1 MSNLN
6 DVVGLC
12 IPYGKSGSLYETEF
26 EPATGTIWTYFNPE
40 GIACY
45 SLGLLNA
52 MRTHDDLLA
61 ANGGR
66 VEIDGELREVN
77 HYVTC
82 SRTPGMFN
90 LGGDLA
96 LFALL
101 IKARQRDALAHYA
114 KLCIDVQHP
123 RSQSFF
129 SPKLTSISLVQG
141 DALGGGFECALASDV
156 IVAEESAQLG
166 FPEILF
172 NLFPGMGAYSLL
184 ARRIGMRAAEDLI
197 LSGKVLPAYKLHEMG
212 IVDVLAPNGQ
222 GQAVVRDWIAANAKR
237 RNGMQAV
244 FRARQFVS
252 PVTREELDG
261 IVDLWVDAA
270 MRLGEREL
278 KMMGRLSRAQA
289 RRMEHGHA
297 GPRSADPIQ
306 SELVSVAEPI
316 AAAV

>member
-12 IPYGKSGSLYETEF
+12 VPYGKPDSEYQTEF
-26 EPATGTIWTYFNPE
+26 EPASGTVWTYFNPK
-40 GIACY
+40 GVACY
-45 SLGLLNA
+45 SLGLLKA
-52 MRTHDDLLA
+52 MCAHDEQLA

-66 VEIDGELREVN
+66 IELEGELREVN
-77 HYVTC
+77 YYVTC

-101 IKARQRDALAHYA
+101 IKARQREALAHYA

-129 SPKLTSISLVQG
+129 SPTLTSIALVQG
-141 DALGGGFECALASDV
+141 DALGGGFECALASDL

-184 ARRIGMRAAEDLI
+184 ARRIGMRAAEKLI
-197 LSGKVLPAYKLHEMG
+197 LSGEILPAYKLHEMG

-222 GQAVVRDWIAANAKR
+222 GQATVRNWIATNAKR

-244 FRARQFVS
+244 FRARQLVS
-252 PVTREELDG
+252 PITREELDG
-261 IVDLWVDAA
+261 IVELWVDAA

-278 KMMGRLSRAQA
+278 KMMSRLARAQS
-289 RRMEHGHA
+289 RRMDLGHA
-297 GPRSADPIQ
+297 DSALEPVQ
-306 SELVSVAEPI
+306 SDLSPEAEPM
-316 AAAV
+316 AVAV